1 MSRKHSPNFS
11 EAALEILI
19 DGVERNRSDLF
30 SKLSNTTTNTTKSK
44 LWQTICSKVNSA
56 NSKGYK
62 RTVEELRK
70 KWTAYSSSIK
80 KTVSLNRREAG
91 KTGGGPPEQLTSLQ
105 DKVLGI
111 LGNTPI
117 EGIGGATDTMADETT
132 EEPHA
137 DSDQTSD
144 FCVENGMYKFYFILF
159 MRLSKYKGYRT
170 TQFAIVVYSYEI
182 LK

>member
-80 KTVSLNRREAG
+80 KTVSLNRGRQGKQEEA
-91 KTGGGPPEQLTSLQ
+91 
-105 DKVLGI
+105 
-111 LGNTPI
+111 
-117 EGIGGATDTMADETT
+117 
-132 EEPHA
+132 H
-137 DSDQTSD
+137 
-144 FCVENGMYKFYFILF
+144 
-159 MRLSKYKGYRT
+159 LS
-170 TQFAIVVYSYEI
+170 S
-182 LK
+182 

>member
-1 MSRKHSPNFS
+1 MSRKHSSSFS
-11 EAALEILI
+11 EAELEILI
-19 DGVERNRSDLF
+19 DGVERNRSDL
-30 SKLSNTTTNTTKSK
+30 SNTTTNATKSK

-70 KWTAYSSSIK
+70 KWTAYSSNIK
-80 KTVSLNRREAG
+80 KTVSLNRRKAR
-91 KTGGGPPEQLTSLQ
+91 KTGGGPPAQLTALQ
-105 DKVLGI
+105 DKVVGI
-111 LGNTPI
+111 LGNTPT
-117 EGIGGATDTMADETT
+117 EGIGGETDTLADETT

-144 FCVENGMYKFYFILF
+144 FGVENGMYKFNSILF
-159 MRLSKYKGYRT
+159 MRVSKYKGYRT
-170 TQFAIVVYSYEI
+170 TQYAIVLYSYEI